1 MVSSLL
7 VFSHVPRLGFI
18 VSLAGNFAVPPTGGM
33 GGCEYHVCIV
43 SNLHVTGIPF
53 PSLP

>member
-7 VFSHVPRLGFI
+7 VFSHVLRLGF
-18 VSLAGNFAVPPTGGM
+18 VMSLTGNFAVPPTGGV
-33 GGCEYHVCIV
+33 GGCEYHICIV
-43 SNLHVTGIPF
+43 SNLCVTGIPF